1 MDAQVGYVSKAGQG
15 ARPPKIRY
23 SHDGM
28 IDMIVAEP
36 WISQNELALRFGYT
50 ASWVS
55 TIMTSDAFKAK
66 LELRKDEIVD
76 PVLRMGLEERFKA
89 VTQRSLEIL
98 MEKLQA
104 PAAFIPDNLV
114 LQAAALGA
122 KSLGLGQV
130 KEVSGTPPANGLDQ
144 LADRLI
150 ALQRGIQGVTF
161 RQPEI
166 IDGEAA

>member
-15 ARPPKIRY
+15 AKPPKIRY

-76 PVLRMGLEERFKA
+76 PVLRMGL
-89 VTQRSLEIL
+89 
-98 MEKLQA
+98 
-104 PAAFIPDNLV
+104 
-114 LQAAALGA
+114 
-122 KSLGLGQV
+122 
-130 KEVSGTPPANGLDQ
+130 
-144 LADRLI
+144 
-150 ALQRGIQGVTF
+150 
-161 RQPEI
+161 
-166 IDGEAA
+166 

>member
-1 MDAQVGYVSKAGQG
+1 
-15 ARPPKIRY
+15 
-23 SHDGM
+23 
-28 IDMIVAEP
+28 
-36 WISQNELALRFGYT
+36 
-50 ASWVS
+50 
-55 TIMTSDAFKAK
+55 
-66 LELRKDEIVD
+66 
-76 PVLRMGLEERFKA
+76 
-89 VTQRSLEIL
+89 